1 MENWVVW
8 VVFSI
13 IITIMLVL
21 DLGVFHKNTHE
32 IKMKEALTWS
42 AVWIALAMVFNI
54 GIYFYLGS
62 KPALEFFAGY
72 ILEKSLSVDNI
83 FVFILIFSSMKVPK
97 IYQHRIL
104 FWGVIGAI
112 IMRAVFIGVG
122 VTLMEKFHWITYV
135 FGALLVITG
144 IKMVIP
150 KDESMDPNNDF
161 TINLVKKFIPITDG
175 YRGDR
180 FFTKENGKLFATP
193 LFLVLILIESSDV
206 IFAVDSIPAIL
217 AITNDTLILFTSNIF
232 AILGLRSL
240 YFALGGLMDQFRYLK
255 YALAAIL
262 TFVGIK
268 MLIVNYYKVPI
279 GLSLSIIGSLL
290 VISMILSH
298 YIRPKESKE

>member
-1 MENWVVW
+1 VENWVVW